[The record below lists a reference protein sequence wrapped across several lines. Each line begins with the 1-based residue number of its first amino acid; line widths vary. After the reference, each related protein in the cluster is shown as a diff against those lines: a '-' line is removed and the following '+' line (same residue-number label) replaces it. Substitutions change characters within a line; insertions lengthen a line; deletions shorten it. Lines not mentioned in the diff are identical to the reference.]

1 MVKLTNQG
9 VPADAAADRLQEIYG
24 HGGISMSK
32 ILLTG
37 SPVRPKMCALPS
49 LLGAFAALVAVKELE
64 YGYEHRRLNGLPI
77 HGIS

>member
-32 ILLTG
+32 ILLKLVKDKG
-37 SPVRPKMCALPS
+37 LKDYYNKYPVSSVYNTFVRNIYIRYL
-49 LLGAFAALVAVKELE
+49 
-64 YGYEHRRLNGLPI
+64 Y
-77 HGIS
+77 